1 MSVSFGVWTSESI
14 LRASCVEVTSS
25 KCLVHDQPVKG
36 GLRDPRFG
44 ILGKGR
50 CATCGRGRV
59 TCPGHWGHVVLSA
72 PMYHISWIN
81 HTLHWL
87 RSLCEGCG
95 VLRGEGTL
103 RNRAS
108 RSHRTC
114 KCGVKRAKYGWD
126 KTRACV
132 LRNDELYPAS
142 EALKRFK
149 AYASA
154 DHTPADLILTVFPVP
169 PLHVR
174 PPLISGGR
182 TRGED
187 DLTYRFQNILRKNEA
202 LTKCIQGHKPRVVC
216 DQARENLQ
224 NALTGYINHN
234 KLTNRRHRNKR
245 EYTSL
250 TGRLSSKEG
259 RVRGNLMGKRA
270 NATARSVI
278 TPDDRL
284 AMGQIGIPASVAKT
298 LTKCVR
304 VTAYNK
310 RELEYQV
317 ETGAVRY
324 VLRPDGSRV
333 DTSIR
338 KPSLEVGWEVE
349 RSMVDG
355 DIVLFNRQPS
365 LHKMSMMAH
374 EVRILPYDTFR
385 MNTSCTS
392 PYNADFD
399 GVTHCCQQG
408 A

>member
-1 MSVSFGVWTSESI
+1 MSVSFGIWTSESI
-14 LRASCVEVTSS
+14 LRASCLEVTSS
-25 KCLVHDQPVKG
+25 KCMVHDQPVKG

-50 CATCGRGRV
+50 CQTCGRGRV
-59 TCPGHWGHVVLSA
+59 SCPGHWGHIVLSQ

-95 VLRGEGTL
+95 VLRGEGSL

-114 KCGVKRAKYGWD
+114 KCGAKRAKYSWD
-126 KTRACV
+126 KTRACIM
-132 LRNDELYPAS
+132 RNDELYPAS
-142 EALKRFK
+142 KALERFN
-149 AYASA
+149 AYKSA
-154 DHTPADLILTVFPVP
+154 DHNPADLILTVFPVP

-174 PPLISGGR
+174 PPLMSGGR

-187 DLTYRFQNILRKNEA
+187 DLTYRFQNILRKNEILA
-202 LTKCIQGHKPRVVC
+202 KCMASDKPVLVT
-216 DQARENLQ
+216 DQAREGVQ
-224 NALTGYINHN
+224 NGLTGYINHN

-270 NATARSVI
+270 NATARCVI

-284 AMGQIGIPASVAKT
+284 ALGEIGVPASVAKI
-298 LTKCVR
+298 LTKNIK

-310 RELEYQV
+310 RELEFQV
-317 ETGAVRY
+317 HSGEVRY
-324 VLRPDGSRV
+324 VVRGDGSRI

-338 KPSLEVGWEVE
+338 KPSLEIGWEVE
-349 RSMVDG
+349 RSMVNG

-374 EVRILPYDTFR
+374 TVRILPYDTFR
-385 MNTSCTS
+385 MNTSCTT

-399 GVTHCCQQG
+399 GG
-408 A
+408 L